1 MAYEKNLIVVVF
13 QTYLWLMLM
22 FYLFILKQIKNE
34 VHLYMYLFYEFL
46 FCRFVEA
53 LKHQLK
59 EKTGIKGKRLPALC
73 CCGETLWETNPDT
86 CANNCVFYRNHR
98 GE

>member
-1 MAYEKNLIVVVF
+1 MRNYF
-13 QTYLWLMLM
+13 D
-22 FYLFILKQIKNE
+22 
-34 VHLYMYLFYEFL
+34 
-46 FCRFVEA
+46 RFVEA

-59 EKTGIKGKRLPALC
+59 VKVGNKGKQLPALC

-98 GE
+98 GIYTENNISRIFIFII